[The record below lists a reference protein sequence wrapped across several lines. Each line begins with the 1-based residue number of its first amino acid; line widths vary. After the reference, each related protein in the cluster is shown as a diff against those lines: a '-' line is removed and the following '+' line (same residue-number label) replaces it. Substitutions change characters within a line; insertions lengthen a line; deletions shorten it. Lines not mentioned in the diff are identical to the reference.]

1 MNFDASP
8 FHVQFSPSHGLAY
21 AIREG
26 SLLIYQLLLE
36 AGAVADEQIQKE
48 IPLMVA
54 ASLDYDHI
62 CQVLLD
68 FGADI
73 NRLMNSDDSVIRDPT
88 DATDAL
94 SAATM
99 FGNIQTVELL
109 LSNGAHI
116 RGSALAYSLSGL
128 EDGPQDSHREI
139 CNILIQHGA
148 DLNPDLGGFYDTPL
162 AMALHN
168 CWWDIARSMIK
179 KGARVDT
186 SDPTCLSAG
195 NILVEAVFS
204 VEMTREILGIGVDAD
219 SPIAAVDSWAWELN
233 DEAYNFTTAL
243 QAAAYYGSVDTV
255 NLLLENGANPKI
267 LGPPYRTLSL
277 SPFAGV
283 CYYTENIQINP
294 FGAD

>member
-179 KGARVDT
+179 K
-186 SDPTCLSAG
+186 
-195 NILVEAVFS
+195 VFS